1 MKSRRLFNGRFCLLL
16 IVAFF
21 STQGAS
27 ASLQPLLAGGSLV
40 VNDATN
46 TTGYDNFLSLFEAMS
61 VANGTFRGPFTV
73 QERSQMTGC
82 TFNASELITGGC
94 GAGGD
99 TILFAPSLTQI
110 VLTSNLP
117 QILKD
122 GVTINGAVSA
132 GNIIIN
138 ANAVANYGFRV
149 NANQVTLTNLTVINT
164 SGVGNAIRLENNLWM
179 GLQIYNNYLG
189 VLPGSTSCSTAAGIT
204 SRPYYTILLLGGA
217 GMAGTGLG
225 TAYID
230 NNVIGCSQNDG
241 IANQEAP
248 YVYIGRNI
256 AGGSAG
262 NWVGVSRGGANI
274 GNNGRG
280 ISACCT
286 SAITGGQVHGNH
298 IANNALEGIHFNGVP
313 GATVSNNDIFNNSG
327 AGIRLLK
334 TSNVTLTDNTSHG
347 NGSSGIWLDQ
357 SGPPAPLLT
366 HDNHILGGAY
376 YQNGGAGISE
386 SSYADA
392 NTWSQISTY
401 ANLGLGIDKK
411 DNGIPDPP
419 PLTLDSITPAAQGVL
434 VNGTLT
440 GSILIGNTYHI
451 ELYRIDP
458 DPSGNG
464 EGRYYVGS
472 TDVTWNFAGNYHW
485 SIPNPGG
492 VGCYT
497 AVLTDSNLSSGT
509 SSEFSV
515 NLGTHCN
522 QVYLPIVLR

>member
-1 MKSRRLFNGRFCLLL
+1 MKARRLFDVWICLLL
-16 IVAFF
+16 IAAFF
-21 STQGAS
+21 PTQRAAAS
-27 ASLQPLLAGGSLV
+27 IRLLASGGSLV

-46 TTGYDNFLSLFEAMS
+46 ATGYDNFLSLIEAMS
-61 VANGTFRGPFTV
+61 VANGTFLGPFTV

-117 QILKD
+117 MIIKD

-138 ANAVANYGFRV
+138 ANAVVNYGFRV

-164 SGVGNAIRLENNLWM
+164 GGVGNAIRLENNLWM

-189 VLPGSTSCSTAAGIT
+189 VLPGSTSCSPAVGIT
-204 SRPYYTILLLGGA
+204 SRPYFTILILGGT

-286 SAITGGQVHGNH
+286 SAITGGQAHGNH
-298 IANNALEGIHFNGVP
+298 IAHNALEGIHFNGVS
-313 GATVSNNDIFNNSG
+313 GATVSNNDIFDNSG

-334 TSNVTLTDNTSHG
+334 TSNVTLTGNTSHG
-347 NGSSGIWLDQ
+347 NGNSGIWLDQ
-357 SGPPAPLLT
+357 SGPSAPLLT

-376 YQNGGAGISE
+376 YQNGGSGISE
-386 SSYADA
+386 SSYASG

-401 ANLGLGIDKK
+401 ANFGLGIDKK
-411 DNGIPDPP
+411 DNGIPDLPA
-419 PLTLDSITPAAQGVL
+419 LTLDSITPAAQGVL

-440 GSILIGNTYHI
+440 GSILIGNTYHV
-451 ELYRIDP
+451 ELYRIAADP
-458 DPSGNG
+458 TGNG
-464 EGRYYVGS
+464 EGRYYLGS
-472 TDVTWNFAGNYHW
+472 ADVKWNFAGNYHW
-485 SIPNPGG
+485 SIPNLSG

-497 AVLTDSNLSSGT
+497 AILTDFALTSSA
-509 SSEFSV
+509 SSEFSA
-515 NLGTHCN
+515 NLGTLCD
-522 QVYLPIVLR
+522 QVYLPSVRR